1 MQYLNASDYLPF
13 GLSEDLSDD
22 LVTAASA
29 LIDSFCKRPSLG
41 ITQYVE
47 RLRLARRHGVQ
58 LSNTPLAPL
67 TAGASPLVTVRGRLR
82 RRYAE
87 MAYPL
92 MWESLLLLPTDEW
105 AAIDPSTVD
114 LAPDGVLYLQ
124 TGLFGYM
131 YSELEVT
138 YTAGFADTP
147 VPVKAACAQIVRNA
161 QSMPAL
167 TVRSQSIESMRME
180 YFSGTLLDADVQRIL
195 QPFVA
200 QRMG

>member
-1 MQYLNASDYLPF
+1 MQYLNAPDYISF

-47 RLRLARRHGVQ
+47 RLRLARRHTAQ
-58 LSNTPLAPL
+58 LSNTPLAS
-67 TAGASPLVTVRGRLR
+67 TAAGVSPLIAVRGRFR
-82 RRYAE
+82 GRDVE
-87 MAYPL
+87 PAYSL
-92 MWESLLLLPTDEW
+92 IWESMLFLPANEW
-105 AAIDPSTVD
+105 ASIDSAAIDV
-114 LAPDGVLYLQ
+114 APDGVLNLRV
-124 TGLFGYM
+124 GLFGCA

-147 VPVKAACAQIVRNA
+147 VPVKVACAQIIRNA
-161 QSMPAL
+161 QAMPAL
-167 TVRSQSIESMRME
+167 TLRSQSIDSMRME

-195 QPFVA
+195 QPYVA

>member
-1 MQYLNASDYLPF
+1 MQYLNASDYIPF
-13 GLSEDLSDD
+13 GLSADLSDD

-47 RLRLARRHGVQ
+47 RLRPARRGSVQ
-58 LSNTPLAPL
+58 LSNTPLAAS
-67 TAGASPLVTVRGRLR
+67 TAGASPLVQVRGRLR
-82 RRYAE
+82 RRYSEA
-87 MAYPL
+87 AFPIL
-92 MWESLLLLPTDEW
+92 WETMLFLPTDEW
-105 AAIDPSTVD
+105 ENVDVTTIDVAS
-114 LAPDGVLYLQ
+114 DGVVSLPC
-124 TGLFGYM
+124 GLFGCM

-138 YTAGFADTP
+138 YTAGFTDVPA
-147 VPVKAACAQIVRNA
+147 PVKVACAQIIRNA
-161 QSMPAL
+161 QAMPAL
-167 TVRSQSIESMRME
+167 TLRSQSIDSMRME

>member
-1 MQYLNASDYLPF
+1 MQYLNAPDYLPF
-13 GLSEDLSDD
+13 GLSENLSDD

-29 LIDSFCKRPSLG
+29 LIDSFCKRPTLG

-47 RLRLARRHGVQ
+47 RLRLARRHSAQ
-58 LSNTPLAPL
+58 LSNTPLAAIV
-67 TAGASPLVTVRGRLR
+67 AGASPLVAVRGRIR

-92 MWESLLLLPTDEW
+92 MWESMLFLPTDEW
-105 AAIDPSTVD
+105 ASIDVSTIDV
-114 LAPDGVLYLQ
+114 AADGMLYLQ
-124 TGLFGYM
+124 VGLFGCT

-147 VPVKAACAQIVRNA
+147 VPVKVACAQIIRNA
-161 QSMPAL
+161 QAMPAL
-167 TVRSQSIESMRME
+167 TLRSQSIDSMRME
-180 YFSGTLLDADVQRIL
+180 YFSGTLLDADVQRML
-195 QPFVA
+195 QPYVA

>member
-1 MQYLNASDYLPF
+1 MQYLSPSDYIPF
-13 GLSEDLSDD
+13 GLSADLSDD

-47 RLRLARRHGVQ
+47 RLRLERRSSVQ
-58 LSNTPLAPL
+58 VSHTPLAAA
-67 TAGASPLVTVRGRLR
+67 TTGASPLVLVRGRLR

-87 MAYPL
+87 LTYPVL
-92 MWESLLLLPTDEW
+92 WEAVLFLPSDEW
-105 AAIDPSTVD
+105 ATIDSTTID
-114 LAPDGVLYLQ
+114 IAADGVLSLPA
-124 TGLFGYM
+124 GLFGCM

-138 YTAGFADTP
+138 YTAGFSVIPDA
-147 VPVKAACAQIVRNA
+147 VKTACAQIIRNA
-161 QSMPAL
+161 HATPAL
-167 TVRSQSIESMRME
+167 TVRTSSIDSMRME
-180 YFSGTLLDADVQRIL
+180 YFSGSLLDADVQRIL